1 MNKTILLATI
11 LFFSLILFSEEEL
24 LNRMVVKVNG
34 EILTLFDLKKE
45 LNPQAPEKVT
55 FQAVKERKDQLV
67 QQAVEKELMRQEI
80 KELQIQIGDE
90 ELDRA
95 VQNVAASNKI
105 SVDALKDEIQN
116 QGLDWET
123 YRKDVLTNQLKLL
136 NLKRHITVTT
146 IDIDEAILHSI
157 YEKTFSKE
165 DNYTA
170 AHIILQ
176 SQAGAN
182 NDGEI
187 FKQIDSIHS
196 KIVSKEITFEDA
208 AKNFSQDGS
217 AEKGGMLGTFPSS
230 QMVPEFSE
238 KLKTM
243 KEGDLSKPFKTRF
256 GWHIVKLIKIEKKDP
271 PQYNDVRGQILNIYY
286 QKNMDKAF
294 KSWLEKKREESR
306 IEILF

>member
-1 MNKTILLATI
+1 MKKVILLTI
-11 LFFSLILFSEEEL
+11 IFFSVFLSAEEEL

-34 EILTLFDLKKE
+34 EVLTLFDLKKE
-45 LNPQAPEKVT
+45 LNPQSPEKVS
-55 FQAVKERKDQLV
+55 FQAVKERKDKLV
-67 QQAVEKELMRQEI
+67 QKAIENELIRQEI
-80 KELQIQIGDE
+80 NELQIEISDE

-105 SVDALKDEIQN
+105 SVEALKDEIEK

-123 YRKDVLTNQLKLL
+123 YRKDILTKQLKLL

-146 IDIDEAILHSI
+146 VDVDEAILRSI
-157 YEKTFSKE
+157 YEKNFSE
-165 DNYTA
+165 ENHYTA

-176 SQAGAN
+176 TPTGAA

-187 FKQIDSIHS
+187 FKQIDDIHS
-196 KIVSKEITFEDA
+196 KIVSGEITFEDA
-208 AKNFSQDGS
+208 AKTFSQDGS
-217 AEKGGMLGTFPSS
+217 ASNGGILGTFPAS

-243 KEGDLSKPFKTRF
+243 KEGELSKPFKTRF
-256 GWHIVKLIKIEKKDP
+256 GWHIVKLIKVEKKDP
-271 PQYNDVRGQILNIYY
+271 PQYNAVRGQIMNIYY

-294 KSWLEKKREESR
+294 NSWLEKKREQSR

>member
-1 MNKTILLATI
+1 MKKIIILTI
-11 LFFSLILFSEEEL
+11 LFFSVLLSAKEEL

-55 FQAVKERKDQLV
+55 FQAVKERKDQLI
-67 QQAVEKELMRQEI
+67 QKAVENELIRQEI
-80 KELQIQIGDE
+80 KELQIEIGDE

-105 SVDALKDEIQN
+105 SVEELKDEIEK
-116 QGLDWET
+116 QGLNWDT
-123 YRKDVLTNQLKLL
+123 YRKDILTKQLKLL

-146 IDIDEAILHSI
+146 VDVDEAILRSI
-157 YEKTFSKE
+157 YEKNFAE
-165 DNYTA
+165 ENHYTA

-176 SQAGAN
+176 APAGAT
-182 NDGEI
+182 NDGEV
-187 FKQIDSIHS
+187 FKQIDDIYS
-196 KIVSKEITFEDA
+196 KISSGEMTFEDA
-208 AKNFSQDGS
+208 AKTFSQDGS
-217 AEKGGMLGTFPSS
+217 ATNGGLLGTFPAS

-238 KLKTM
+238 KLGTM
-243 KEGDLSKPFKTRF
+243 KEGELSKPFKTRF
-256 GWHIVKLIKIEKKDP
+256 GWHIVKLIKVEKKDP
-271 PQYNDVRGQILNIYY
+271 PQYNTVRGQIMNIYY

>member
-1 MNKTILLATI
+1 MKNTILLATI
-11 LFFSLILFSEEEL
+11 LFFSFILFSQEEL
-24 LNRMVVKVNG
+24 LNRMVVRVNG

-45 LNPQAPEKVT
+45 LNPQTPEKVT
-55 FQAVKERKDQLV
+55 LQAVKERKGQLIDQ
-67 QQAVEKELMRQEI
+67 AIEKELMRQEI
-80 KELQIQIGDE
+80 KELQIEISDE

-95 VQNVAASNKI
+95 VQNVAASNEI
-105 SVDALKDEIQN
+105 SIEALKDEIQK

-123 YRKDVLTNQLKLL
+123 YKKDVLVNQLKLL
-136 NLKRHITVTT
+136 NLKRHVTVTT
-146 IDIDEAILHSI
+146 IEVDEAILNSI
-157 YEKTFSKE
+157 YEKTFSRE
-165 DNYTA
+165 NNYTA
-170 AHIILQ
+170 AHIVLQ
-176 SQAGAN
+176 AQTAAS

-196 KIVSKEITFEDA
+196 KIVSNEITFEEA

-217 AEKGGMLGTFPSS
+217 AENGGMLGTFPAS

-238 KLKTM
+238 KLQTM
-243 KEGDLSKPFKTRF
+243 KEGELSKPFKTRF
-256 GWHIVKLIKIEKKDP
+256 GWHIVKLIKVEKKDP
-271 PQYNDVRGQILNIYY
+271 PEYNAVRGQLLNIYY